1 MTVVEAAV
9 VVSMVVQVLVKTPER
24 TDLQAREREEQAQVR
39 GLADGL
45 YGE

>member
-1 MTVVEAAV
+1 MRVVEAAE
-9 VVSMVVQVLVKTPER
+9 VVSMVVQVPVKTPET
-24 TDLQAREREEQAQVR
+24 TDLQEREMEEQAQVR